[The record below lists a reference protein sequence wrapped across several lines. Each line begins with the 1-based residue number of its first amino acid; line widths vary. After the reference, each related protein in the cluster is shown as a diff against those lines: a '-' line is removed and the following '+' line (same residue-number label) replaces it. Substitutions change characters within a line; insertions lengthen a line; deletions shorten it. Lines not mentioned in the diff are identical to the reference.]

1 MEDLFVFMTSFFI
14 IFIVYLIIYLIKRK
28 KKTLKDMKEFDILAS
43 RFHLSRKNMN
53 ENRLALIFV
62 LVNSLIIS
70 SVGTMCTMVET
81 NVIWQLLIG
90 FALLMALI
98 IIIYTIIG
106 YILKKKEGIKN
117 EYKRNRKKVAK

>member
-1 MEDLFVFMTSFFI
+1 MEDLIVFMTSFFI
-14 IFIVYLIIYLIKRK
+14 IFVVYLVIYFIKRK

-43 RFHLSRKNMN
+43 QFHLNRKSMN

-62 LVNSLIIS
+62 LINSLIIS

-81 NVIWQLLIG
+81 NAIWQLLIG

-98 IIIYTIIG
+98 IISYTIIG

-117 EYKRNRKKVAK
+117 ERKRNRK